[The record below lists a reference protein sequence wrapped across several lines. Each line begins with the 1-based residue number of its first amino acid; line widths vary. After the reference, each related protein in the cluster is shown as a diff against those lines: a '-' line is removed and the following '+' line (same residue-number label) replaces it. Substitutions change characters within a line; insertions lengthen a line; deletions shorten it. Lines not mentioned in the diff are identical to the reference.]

1 MEEITQQKI
10 LLVDDRPENI
20 LALESI
26 LDHPDRELVKA
37 YSGKEA
43 LRCLLNDEFALILL
57 DVQMPEMDGFE
68 TASLIRGRE
77 KSKNIPIIFVTAISN
92 EEKNI
97 FRGYEA
103 GAVDFLHKP
112 LNPDILDSKVKI
124 FLELDRQ
131 KKILEYQ
138 NYHLAAARK
147 NTDDILANIGEG
159 LFLLDKDFNIQPQY
173 SVALENILDNTHLA
187 NNSFLN
193 IIKDTVD
200 RNIYD
205 NAIDYLDLLLKQHIK
220 EVDIVEL
227 NPLINVEYFNN
238 TIKDNPAKY
247 LSFHFKRIKKNGS
260 IDGLMVTVLDNTD
273 QILLKRKLKEAE
285 ESSIRQAKL
294 MHVFQMEPQLV
305 REFLI
310 QTEKEIKLIRTEIDH
325 MFSDADHAKSL
336 QNIYQSVHSIKG
348 NANLLNLEA
357 ISNTAHN
364 FEDILTQISGE
375 SKLDK
380 EVKSQLNSATDS
392 LGNYLHEIQSL
403 IDKVRIFYQNFDE
416 QTGGPGDLLIRATK
430 SLIDR
435 LNQEL
440 NKNVAFNC
448 NDFNTTYINTKDFLT
463 IKDILIQ
470 MIRNAMFHGI
480 EDQAERAQ
488 KKKDKNASI
497 KLSSAVSGDSLSI
510 CIRDDGRGI
519 PLNKLKEKAIATGKW
534 TADQIKKWDRDKV
547 ANLIFEPAITTS
559 ENTNLIAGRGI
570 GMQIVKQK
578 IEDLKGKVKINFEEG
593 KFTEFVLELPFYSH
607 DNDNNQ

>member
-20 LALESI
+20 LVLESI
-26 LDHPDRELVKA
+26 LDQPDRELVKA

-68 TASLIRGRE
+68 TASLIRRRE

-131 KKILEYQ
+131 RKILEYQ

-159 LFLLDKDFNIQPQY
+159 LFLLDKDFRIQPQY
-173 SVALENILDNTHLA
+173 SAALEKILENERLA
-187 NNSFLN
+187 NNSFLS
-193 IIKDTVD
+193 IIKNMVE
-200 RNIYD
+200 NKIYD
-205 NAIDYLDLLLKQHIK
+205 NTHDYLDLLLKEHIK

-227 NPLINVEYFNN
+227 NPLLNVEYCNRAD
-238 TIKDNPAKY
+238 KEKVLKY
-247 LSFHFKRIKKNGS
+247 LSFHFKRVKKNGT

-273 QILLKRKLKEAE
+273 QVLLKRKLKEAE

-294 MHVFQMEPQLV
+294 MHVFQMEPQLLK
-305 REFLI
+305 EFLI
-310 QTEKEIKLIRTEIDH
+310 QTEKELALIRNEMERMLNDN
-325 MFSDADHAKSL
+325 DQEKSL
-336 QNIYQSVHSIKG
+336 QSIYQSVHSIKG
-348 NANLLNLEA
+348 NANLLELET
-357 ISNTAHN
+357 ISNTAHAL
-364 FEDILTQISGE
+364 EDILTQISGN
-375 SKLDK
+375 STLDK
-380 EVKSQLNSATDS
+380 TLKEQLNTNADS
-392 LGNYLHEIQSL
+392 LDNCLEEIKSL
-403 IDKVRIFYQNFDE
+403 IDKVRLFYKYFDE
-416 QTGGPGDLLIRATK
+416 QTGGPGDLLISAMNG
-430 SLIDR
+430 LINR
-435 LNQEL
+435 LNKEL
-440 NKNVAFNC
+440 KKNVTFIC
-448 NDFNTTYINTKDFLT
+448 DDFNTTFINTKDFLA

-488 KKKDKNASI
+488 KQKDKNASI
-497 KLSSAVSGDSLSI
+497 KLSSAVSGGSLNI
-510 CIRDDGRGI
+510 RIRDDGRGI
-519 PLNKLKEKAIATGKW
+519 PLNKLKEKAIASGKW
-534 TADQIKKWDRDKV
+534 TGDHIKKWNREKV
-547 ANLIFEPAITTS
+547 ANLIFEPGITSS

-578 IEDLKGKVKINFEEG
+578 VEDLKGKVKINFEEG
-593 KFTEFVLELPFYSH
+593 IFTEFVLELPFNGH
-607 DNDNNQ
+607 DNDPNR